1 MLRCGCAL
9 LLVTGI
15 SEQEAVG
22 VAAGSQSLLLL
33 LSLLLRVRVRVL
45 LCIGRRVLDG
55 LNVMRL
61 VLILDWDGQTER
73 QWKWKRTMARL
84 R

>member
-1 MLRCGCAL
+1 MLECGCAL
-9 LLVTGI
+9 LLVSGI
-15 SEQEAVG
+15 SEQEVVG

-33 LSLLLRVRVRVL
+33 LSLLLRVRVRIL
-45 LCIGRRVLDG
+45 LRIGRRVLDG

-73 QWKWKRTMARL
+73 QWEWQRTVAR
-84 R
+84 RR